1 MIGLSKWQS
10 ALVSLLV
17 TAALSACGHKDAEP
31 TTRPLGTSTTSS
43 QLAPSDAVTTL
54 AFWNWFQT
62 NAAALHAEK
71 NLQEVMGKI
80 NEQIERSYPGIF
92 VEIGE
97 DGAQRTLVISAD
109 GDKKL
114 FPVVRQVYAARP
126 NVSRWNIV
134 AFRQRDK
141 EPFALEMHGIKL
153 DPKAMKYVAEHEP
166 DKLSITVFV
175 PGFTETDEMKQ
186 GLYMVLDHT
195 IGELDMETR
204 IGGIG
209 FAPIEKAPRDAAA
222 LTGLPALIDQ
232 TFPHEAA
239 H

>member
-1 MIGLSKWQS
+1 MPTRS
-10 ALVSLLV
+10 AQQ
-17 TAALSACGHKDAEP
+17 E
-31 TTRPLGTSTTSS
+31 
-43 QLAPSDAVTTL
+43 PSDASTTL
-54 AFWNWFQT
+54 AFWKWFEA

-80 NEQIERSYPGIF
+80 SEQLERDHPGIF
-92 VEIGE
+92 AEIGQ
-97 DGAQRTLVISAD
+97 DGDLRVLVISAD
-109 GDKKL
+109 GNKKF
-114 FPVVRQVYAARP
+114 FPLVQKVYAARP
-126 NVSRWNIV
+126 NVRGWNIL
-134 AFRQRDK
+134 AFRQRDRD
-141 EPFALEMHGIKL
+141 PFSIEMHGIKL
-153 DPKAMKYVAEHEP
+153 DPKSMKYVAEREP

-209 FAPIEKAPRDAAA
+209 FAPIERAPRDAAP
-222 LTGLPALIDQ
+222 LTDLPALIAQ
-232 TFPHEAA
+232 TFPHEMS